1 MIALGARPWI
11 PRCRIRPV
19 RCWWTAKR
27 GNSSED
33 GFLLM
38 MEDRLLMRRAVW
50 ELDQWVMQTD
60 GTQDEETQPWPEDA
74 EVISSGLIPS
84 ELGDLVGLTSLDLR
98 DNDLSGPLPES
109 LVELVQLRTFVVT
122 ANSLCVPDT
131 PTLTARLEG
140 LTVEDTDSLEVCE
153 QP

>member
-1 MIALGARPWI
+1 
-11 PRCRIRPV
+11 
-19 RCWWTAKR
+19 
-27 GNSSED
+27 
-33 GFLLM
+33 
-38 MEDRLLMRRAVW
+38 
-50 ELDQWVMQTD
+50 MQTD